1 MKTLILGG
9 VRSGKSQLAESLALK
24 SNQQIVYIATATIGD
39 AEMQARIDLH
49 KKNRPAD
56 WIVVEEPL
64 KLAAA
69 VEHYS
74 NNNHCIIIDCLTL
87 WVTNLLLNKASECL
101 PNERQAFANV
111 LENSHENIVIVSN
124 ETSLGIMPMGAL
136 SRQFGDEAGIINQTV
151 ALHCDRVV
159 LTIAGLPL
167 LLKGEPL

>member
-39 AEMQARIDLH
+39 AEMQVRIDLH

-56 WIVVEEPL
+56 WVLVEEPL
-64 KLAAA
+64 KLAA
-69 VEHYS
+69 VVKQYS
-74 NNNHCIIIDCLTL
+74 NHNHCIIIDCLTL
-87 WVTNLLLNKASECL
+87 WVTNLLLNKDSKCL
-101 PNERQAFANV
+101 PNERQAFADV
-111 LENSHENIVIVSN
+111 LGNSHENIVIVSN

-151 ALHCDRVV
+151 ASLCDRVI
-159 LTIAGLPL
+159 LTVAGLPL